1 MGSRSLGSRFAL
13 AIVGLVVGSLASQ
26 GTALGHGSEA
36 AFHSMPAREA
46 PRVAVAAESDGPVV
60 TLHLETENFTW
71 ASGNEVT
78 NFVAGEGIGRV
89 YLDGERVARIYGPE
103 VTLDTRAWSFKPG
116 LHAATV
122 VLTGSDLVAY
132 ASDGQEVEVSV
143 PFEVG
148 SEVPPAG
155 DFQSLG
161 SGSAFTVSGRL
172 DPFGGLVFTTE
183 SSGLE
188 ESGATLQFALD
199 GMPWGRSTQGSVHVY
214 TDTLLPD
221 GWEQMR
227 PLPEVSVAVIDA
239 GGAVME
245 VDGKPASI
253 SFPAPATSEQVE
265 YTWSSG
271 SPRSIPWTLGLL
283 VASIAGVVFAAL
295 LFMRRRRHHRA
306 N

>member
-1 MGSRSLGSRFAL
+1 MGSRSLGSRVAL
-13 AIVGLVVGSLASQ
+13 LVVGLGVASCASQ
-26 GTALGHGSEA
+26 GMAHGHGSES
-36 AFHSMPAREA
+36 AFHSMPVREA
-46 PRVAVAAESDGPVV
+46 PQVAVAAQSDGPVV

-103 VTLDTRAWSFKPG
+103 VTLDTRAWNFKPG

-122 VLTGSDLVAY
+122 VLTGSDLIAY

-148 SEVPPAG
+148 SEGPPAG
-155 DFQSLG
+155 GFQSLG

-172 DPFGGLVFTTE
+172 DSFGGLVFTTE

-188 ESGATLQFALD
+188 EAGLTLQFDLD
-199 GMPWGRSTQGSVHVY
+199 GVPWGRSTQGTLHVY

-221 GWEQMR
+221 GWEQIR
-227 PLPEVSVAVIDA
+227 PLPEVSVSVIDA

-253 SFPAPATSEQVE
+253 SFPAPVTAEQVE
-265 YTWSSG
+265 YAWSSG

-283 VASIAGVVFAAL
+283 VASIAGILFAAL